1 MSRMFR
7 FGSGSAY
14 GNVIIVGDQS
24 LGEILSVEIRAKPV
38 DGPTKGWMRRR
49 RRRSEGNE
57 EEELVVE
64 TLVATSVENNR
75 R

>member
-1 MSRMFR
+1 MFR

-14 GNVIIVGDQS
+14 GNVLIVGDQS

-49 RRRSEGNE
+49 RRRRSEGNE
-57 EEELVVE
+57 EEELIVE